1 MKHTKKKHHKQK
13 YTRKHKIK
21 RKFRKKQQSRKKRQ
35 FKKKRQSRKKRG
47 GVIPSSF
54 AVPEKQTSL
63 EFFSHKGQY
72 ISNPET
78 ALFDGLPIYI
88 LPLLKEIGSGQ
99 KLGWTCD
106 YNPRTRKWND
116 LGGGMFEA
124 NNCLGYIV
132 NVKKNDNTQHYIVD
146 KLVNGSSPQ
155 MQLLWT
161 NSMNG
166 MMGNNG
172 DLPGL
177 PVNSLTPGYVP
188 GYKLPFQFNLVK
200 KCPISTSAQQQKYD
214 LLSWIFNDKGG
225 KGFVRA
231 TKEDFNVVITGHH
244 NQMKLAFFNENITLG
259 NGCCIKLSI
268 PSGNPPTITVIVEG
282 QDEKKGSSG
291 RAGLFTNDSVHKES
305 ICQEWKSVR
314 DQLFSDIEGNLE
326 HPDNMSYEMFKSTP
340 NYNINIYFIR
350 HGQTL
355 HNVTDKKCKYKFID
369 NPLTPHGIK
378 QARMCGIQLALS
390 HKEFSRF
397 TTENTLLC
405 TSLLTRTTD
414 TFFYMLDAACKVII
428 NHNPW
433 GTWQQGKEK
442 SLFSV
447 EKSKLYEKI
456 CDVRKDFNVNRL
468 KLLIDDDN
476 TVEQCGIVPKE
487 WWRDSDTDTLY
498 KMLYDSCDMKSLQH
512 VIDGIVHDRD
522 IGHNVTEVAAHG
534 QRPSDVEAAL
544 NMTQEDAAIESGI
557 DKASKLLEQGGAEEM
572 KVNETVKQVPD
583 DEVHEGEVHEGEV
596 HEGEV
601 HEGEVHEGE
610 VGDAPPPVVK
620 KKKWWKRW

>member
-1 MKHTKKKHHKQK
+1 M
-13 YTRKHKIK
+13 
-21 RKFRKKQQSRKKRQ
+21 SRKKH
-35 FKKKRQSRKKRG
+35 G
-47 GVIPSSF
+47 GVIPNTFATPVQEESF
-54 AVPEKQTSL
+54 EK
-63 EFFSHKGQY
+63 
-72 ISNPET
+72 ISDT
-78 ALFDGLPIYI
+78 ALFDGQPIYI
-88 LPLLKEIGSGQ
+88 LPLLKEIGSGRG
-99 KLGWTCD
+99 LGTTCD
-106 YNPRTRKWND
+106 YNPKTRNWNS
-116 LGGGMFEA
+116 LGGLTFEA
-124 NNCLGYIV
+124 NNCVGYIV
-132 NVKKNDNTQHYIVD
+132 KVEKKVDNSSQYIVD
-146 KLVNGSSPQ
+146 KLEKGSSLQ
-155 MQLLWT
+155 MQQLWT

-166 MMGNNG
+166 KMDNNG
-172 DLPGL
+172 YLPGL
-177 PVNSLTPGYVP
+177 PVNSVTPGYVP
-188 GYKLPFQFNLVK
+188 GYKLPFQFNLVE
-200 KCPISTSAQQQKYD
+200 KCPISDSAQQQKYH
-214 LLSWIFNDKGG
+214 LLSWIFSIDGVGG
-225 KGFVRA
+225 FSHA
-231 TKEDFNVVITGHH
+231 TKDNFNIVLTGHH
-244 NQMKLAFFNENITLG
+244 NQMKLAFFKNNITLG
-259 NGCCIKLSI
+259 NGCCIKLTI
-268 PSGNPPTITVIVEG
+268 PSSNPPTIEVIIDG
-282 QDEKKGSSG
+282 QDEKKGTSG
-291 RAGLFTNDSVHKES
+291 RATLFTNNSLHKES
-305 ICQEWKSVR
+305 ICQEWKSAR
-314 DQLFSDIEGNLE
+314 DKLFNEIESDQE
-326 HPDNMSYEMFKSTP
+326 HTDIMSYEMFKSKP

-534 QRPSDVEAAL
+534 QPPADVLAART
-544 NMTQEDAAIESGI
+544 MTEKDAAIESGI

-572 KVNETVKQVPD
+572 KINEPEKQD
-583 DEVHEGEVHEGEV
+583 
-596 HEGEV
+596 
-601 HEGEVHEGE
+601 
-610 VGDAPPPVVK
+610 GDADESLVPSYEDEGGTNRKWLRNFRKRAANVTGMHNTFGK
-620 KKKWWKRW
+620 KYEPTQFDQSVIDTVDN